1 VADAAVALPLIARS
15 FVAVVACL
23 AAAPAASAA
32 WQTDQHGGSLQ
43 FVATQAGAKFAGA
56 FRTFT
61 VRFDL
66 DPERPAGG
74 SLDVTVDLE
83 SADTSDAERDGI
95 LKGADFFWTDRHPQA
110 SFHASRFR
118 REGERWR
125 ADGELTLRG
134 SARPV
139 TVLFTLDGRSPQ
151 LGMKGT
157 ATLRRLEF
165 GVGQGEWSTTEWI
178 GDEVEVRF
186 DLELTPADAT
196 P

>member
-1 VADAAVALPLIARS
+1 MALALIARS

-23 AAAPAASAA
+23 AAASAASDA
-32 WQTDQHGGSLQ
+32 WQGDQNAGSLQ
-43 FVATQAGAKFAGA
+43 FVATQAGAKFTGG
-56 FRTFT
+56 FRKFT
-61 VRFDL
+61 IRFDF
-66 DPERPAGG
+66 DPTGAAAGG
-74 SLDVTVDLE
+74 SLDVTVDLK
-83 SADTSDAERDGI
+83 SADTGDAERDEI
-95 LKGADFFWTDRHPQA
+95 LKGAEFFRTDRYPQA
-110 SFHASRFR
+110 RFHASRFR
-118 REGERWR
+118 RDGERWR

-134 SARPV
+134 IAQPV
-139 TVLFTLDGRSPQ
+139 AVLFTLDGKSRQ

-186 DLELTPADAT
+186 DLELNPAAAR